1 MKVGNKHLKAG
12 SLYLIGNLFN
22 NGIAFLTIPIFTRI
36 LSTYDYG
43 IINTYSSWAG
53 IFSMILGMTL
63 HMAIR
68 AAFIDYEEKID
79 GFMSS
84 ITVLTLVS
92 TVIISTLIFTSI
104 IVAKIDIKFTLVALC
119 LIQGFSSAIISNY
132 SMYLMMKYK
141 YKARTLLLI
150 LPNLVTT
157 IVSLIA
163 ILYVFESNKYLG
175 KIIPSSLTS
184 LIIAI
189 VLLALIFNK
198 KTGSLTTKY
207 WKYALGVSLPMIL
220 HGLSLNILGQ
230 SDRIML
236 TALVGASETGVYSL
250 IYNFSMIAN
259 VVVVSLAGV
268 WVPWFTQKMKNR
280 EIELINEKVKLYI
293 RIMTVVIV
301 SIILISPEVLRI
313 LAPKEYW
320 HGEMIIPPIIISS
333 YIIFIYTLYVNVEHF
348 HKKTRHIAV
357 NTIIAASSNIVLN
370 LIFIPRYGMYAASLT
385 TLVSYSLSLY
395 LHYKYSRKIEEEL
408 FPIKIIMKYLLVV
421 LIATGG
427 FYLISG
433 FATIRWGLFV
443 ILSLSVI
450 IKFKSK
456 VIKFIKTKNID

>member
-22 NGIAFLTIPIFTRI
+22 NGIAFLTVPIFTRI

-43 IINTYSSWAG
+43 IINTYSSWVG
-53 IFSMILGMTL
+53 ILSMILGMTL

-79 GFMSS
+79 DFMSS
-84 ITVLTLVS
+84 ITALTLIS
-92 TVIISTLIFTSI
+92 TVAISTLIVTTI
-104 IVAKIDIKFTLVALC
+104 IVAKINIQLTLVVLC
-119 LIQGFSSAIISNY
+119 LVQGFSSAIIANY

-150 LPNLVTT
+150 FPNLITT
-157 IVSLIA
+157 IISLIA
-163 ILYVFESNKYLG
+163 IIYVFESNKYLG
-175 KIIPSSLTS
+175 KIIPSSIVS
-184 LIIAI
+184 FVFAIILIT
-189 VLLALIFNK
+189 LILNK
-198 KTGSLTTKY
+198 KTKSISAKY
-207 WKYALGVSLPMIL
+207 WKYALTLSLPIIL
-220 HGLSLNILGQ
+220 HGLSLTILGQ

-259 VVVVSLAGV
+259 VVIVSLEGV

-280 EIELINEKVKLYI
+280 EVELINEKVKLYI
-293 RIMTVVIV
+293 GIMTFVII

-320 HGEMIIPPIIISS
+320 RGEMIIPPIILSS

-370 LIFIPRYGMYAASLT
+370 FIFIPRYGMYAASIT
-385 TLVSYSLSLY
+385 TLASYLLSLY
-395 LHYKYSRKIEEEL
+395 LHYKYSRKIEEKL
-408 FPIKIIMKYLLVV
+408 FPIKIIIKYLLIV
-421 LIATGG
+421 LIATGV

-433 FATIRWGLFV
+433 FAIIRWILLV
-443 ILSLSVI
+443 ILGLSVI
-450 IKFKSK
+450 VKFKSK
-456 VIKFIKTKNID
+456 VIEFIKTKNLD